1 MPDMADYGV
10 HEAEAF
16 QPVPRIGRARISVE
30 EYLRTSYS
38 PDREYRDGAVLERN
52 VGDKEHSRLQARL
65 AQYLG
70 RRRKQWNIEV
80 YTELRVQITPR
91 WYPLPDVCIYALPDF
106 EERYP
111 SRPPLLW
118 IEILSQDDLMKDV
131 WQKAADLLQGGVPSV
146 WIIDPTTLESEL
158 RTSDGILQVV
168 DKTLRVPG
176 SPIEISLVDV
186 MEE

>member
-1 MPDMADYGV
+1 MPDMADYGI
-10 HEAEAF
+10 HETEAF
-16 QPVPRIGRARISVE
+16 QPVPRISRTRISVE

-38 PDREYRDGAVLERN
+38 PDREYRDGIVLERN

-80 YTELRVQITPR
+80 YTELRVQITPG

-106 EERYP
+106 EERFP

-131 WQKAADLLQGGVPSV
+131 WKKAGDLLQGGVPLV

-176 SPIEISLVDV
+176 SPIEISLVNV

>member
-1 MPDMADYGV
+1 MPDMADYGI
-10 HEAEAF
+10 HETAAF
-16 QPVPRIGRARISVE
+16 QPLLPINPAGMPVE
-30 EYLRTSYS
+30 EYLRTPYS
-38 PDREYRDGAVLERN
+38 PDREYRDGMVLERN

-80 YTELRVQITPR
+80 YTELRVQVTPK
-91 WYPLPDVCIYALPDF
+91 WYPLPDVCIYTLPDF
-106 EERYP
+106 EGRYP
-111 SRPPLLW
+111 SEPPLLW

-131 WQKAADLLQGGVPSV
+131 WKKTSDLLQGGVPMV

-158 RTSDGILQVV
+158 RTSDGIRQVI
-168 DKTLRVPG
+168 DKTLLVPG
-176 SPIEISLVDV
+176 SLIEISLVDV

>member
-1 MPDMADYGV
+1 MPDMPDYGV
-10 HEAEAF
+10 HETEAF
-16 QPVPRIGRARISVE
+16 QPLPHVSRSGVSVD
-30 EYLRTSYS
+30 EYLRTPYS
-38 PDREYRDGAVLERN
+38 PDREYRDGVVLERN
-52 VGDKEHSRLQARL
+52 IGDKEHSRLQARL

-80 YTELRVQITPR
+80 YTGLRVQIGPG

-106 EERYP
+106 EGRYP

-131 WQKAADLLQGGVPSV
+131 WKKTSDLIQGGVPMV

-158 RTSDGILQVV
+158 RNSEGILQVV
-168 DKTLRVPG
+168 DKTLRIPG
-176 SPIEISLVDV
+176 SPIEISLMDA

>member
-1 MPDMADYGV
+1 MADYGI
-10 HEAEAF
+10 HEAQALH
-16 QPVPRIGRARISVE
+16 PLPRAGRARISEE

-38 PDREYRDGAVLERN
+38 PDREYRDGVVLERN
-52 VGDKEHSRLQARL
+52 MGDKEHSRLQARL

-80 YTELRVQITPR
+80 YTELRVQVAPG

-131 WQKAADLLQGGVPSV
+131 WKEAGDLLRAGVPRV
-146 WIIDPTTLESEL
+146 WIIDPATLESEL
-158 RTSDGILQVV
+158 RTSGGIRQVI
-168 DKTLRVPG
+168 DKTLRVPD

>member
-1 MPDMADYGV
+1 MPDMADCGV
-10 HEAEAF
+10 QETEAF
-16 QPVPRIGRARISVE
+16 QPVPRISRTRVSVE

-38 PDREYRDGAVLERN
+38 PDREYRDGLLGAE
-52 VGDKEHSRLQARL
+52 RLQARL

-80 YTELRVQITPR
+80 YTELRVQITPG

-131 WQKAADLLQGGVPSV
+131 WKKAGDLLQGGVPLV

-176 SPIEISLVDV
+176 SPIEIPLVDV